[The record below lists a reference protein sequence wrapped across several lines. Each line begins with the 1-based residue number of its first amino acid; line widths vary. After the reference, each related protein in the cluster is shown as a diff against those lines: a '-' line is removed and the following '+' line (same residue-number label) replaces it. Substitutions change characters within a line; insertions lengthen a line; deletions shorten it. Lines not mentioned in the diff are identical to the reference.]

1 VQDVRWY
8 DRRLILY
15 GAVLSFSIVAA
26 CYCFSL
32 SIRCRH
38 FVLCNTLHPFFFPSV
53 ILVPVI
59 SKASC
64 DAVV

>member
-1 VQDVRWY
+1 
-8 DRRLILY
+8 LY